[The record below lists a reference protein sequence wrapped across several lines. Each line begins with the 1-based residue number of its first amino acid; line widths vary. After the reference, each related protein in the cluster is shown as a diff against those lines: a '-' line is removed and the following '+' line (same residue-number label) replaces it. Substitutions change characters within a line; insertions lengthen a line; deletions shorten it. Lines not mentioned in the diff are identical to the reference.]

1 MDLLWI
7 ILLMLFL
14 NLYAVTDGFAIG
26 VGMLLHRM
34 GRTSEQR
41 RTLLTVIGPFFLGN
55 EVWLVVAGGVLAGAF
70 PLAEARLSEGLYL
83 MVVAGLL
90 IWASRDASIWFRS
103 RLASVRWRV
112 AWDRVLNVA
121 SVAFAAFWGAA
132 VGAALHGT
140 GPFTLVWATV
150 AVVLLAAH
158 GAVFAALRSPAE
170 LAVDAQ
176 ALASRLLGPAAVLLA
191 LAPLTGFLI
200 GGLPG
205 ESLPLAVPVAVPVA
219 VGGAGAAALWTAR
232 TAVRAESYGR
242 AVALTSTAIT
252 SVTVLV
258 GVRLG
263 PELAQAAAG
272 AESLRV
278 LGGFALILLP
288 LLAGAQVWM
297 WRTFRQRVDARTV
310 LFF

>member
-1 MDLLWI
+1 MDLLWTV
-7 ILLMLFL
+7 LLMLFL

-26 VGMLLHRM
+26 VGMLLHRV
-34 GRTSEQR
+34 GRTGEQR
-41 RTLLTVIGPFFLGN
+41 RTLLTTIGPFFLGN

-70 PLAEARLSEGLYL
+70 PRAEARLAEWLYPV
-83 MVVAGLL
+83 VVAGLL
-90 IWASRDASIWFRS
+90 IWAVRDASVWFRS
-103 RLASVRWRV
+103 RLPSARWRV
-112 AWDRVLNVA
+112 GWDRVLNVA
-121 SVAFAAFWGAA
+121 SLAFAAFWGAA
-132 VGAALHGT
+132 VGAALHGM
-140 GPFTLVWATV
+140 GPFVLVWAVV

-170 LAVDAQ
+170 LAEA
-176 ALASRLLGPAAVLLA
+176 AKTLASGLLGPAALLLA
-191 LAPLTGFLI
+191 LVPLTGFLI
-200 GGLPG
+200 SGLPG
-205 ESLPLAVPVAVPVA
+205 ESLPLAAPVA

-232 TAVRAESYGR
+232 TAVRAESFGR
-242 AVALTSTAIT
+242 AVALTSAAIT

-263 PELAQAAAG
+263 PELIQAAAG
-272 AESLRV
+272 AETLRV

-297 WRTFRQRVDARTV
+297 WRTFRRRVDARTA